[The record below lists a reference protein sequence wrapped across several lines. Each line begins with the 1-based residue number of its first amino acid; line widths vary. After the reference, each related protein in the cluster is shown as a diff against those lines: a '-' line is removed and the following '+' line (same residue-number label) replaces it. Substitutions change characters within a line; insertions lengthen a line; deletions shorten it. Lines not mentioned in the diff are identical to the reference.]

1 MRLKD
6 KVAIITGGGS
16 GIGRATCQLF
26 VEEGAKVAVVDVN
39 EAGGKETVSLV
50 GQAGGTATFIRA
62 DISSEPEI
70 VRMVATVVQTYGTI
84 NILVNNAAVFV
95 FRSVEQA
102 TVEDW
107 HRVLGTNVIGAALCV
122 KHVVPAMK
130 QAGGG
135 AIVNLGSISSFIAQ
149 PEFVPY
155 NTSKSAVIN
164 MTRCLAMDLAPFN
177 IRVNAV
183 CPGAIDTPA
192 LRRAAIE
199 LNMNED
205 DVQRVWGEAHLLKR
219 VGQPREIAHGI
230 LFLASDEASFVTG
243 TYLMVDGG
251 YTAQ

>member
-1 MRLKD
+1 MRLKE

-26 VEEGAKVAVVDVN
+26 AEEGAKVAVVDMN
-39 EAGGKETVSLV
+39 EEGGKETVSLIT
-50 GQAGGTATFIRA
+50 QAGGTATFIRA
-62 DISSEPEI
+62 NISNEPEI
-70 VRMVATVVQTYGTI
+70 IQMVDKAVQTYGTV
-84 NILVNNAAVFV
+84 NILVNNAAAFV
-95 FRSVEQA
+95 FGRVETA

-107 HRVLGTNVIGAALCV
+107 HRVLGTNVIGGALCV
-122 KHVVPAMK
+122 KHVVPVMK

-149 PEFVPY
+149 PDYIPY

-177 IRVNAV
+177 IRANAV

-192 LRRAAIE
+192 LWRAAKE
-199 LNMNED
+199 MNMGED
-205 DVQRVWGEAHLLKR
+205 EVRKVWGGAHLLKR
-219 VGQPREIAHGI
+219 LGQPREIAYGI

-251 YTAQ
+251 WTAQ